1 MDAGQNRLVK
11 GGGVRAVVAGKP
23 VPRRKPGSGNPRPPG
38 ELGGTAAVRVVNY
51 VIEKDY
57 GTNQSRPF
65 SMRGPEVYG
74 STYFRRSGGGN
85 GNPIQAFQAVVRA
98 ASILAVRIK
107 PRSRIGRNGENSAA

>member
-1 MDAGQNRLVK
+1 MPGRTGWSR
-11 GGGVRAVVAGKP
+11 GGSAPWWPENLCQG
-23 VPRRKPGSGNPRPPG
+23 GNPEAEIRDHRANP
-38 ELGGTAAVRVVNY
+38 AASQQWGVVNK
-51 VIEKDY
+51 VIEKYY
-57 GTNQSRPF
+57 GTNRSRPF

-85 GNPIQAFQAVVRA
+85 GNSIEAFQAVVRA